1 MKRWWLAAAALAA
14 ACGGGQQREVPQV
27 TFEYPADTV
36 LTRYV
41 NVPVAAWLGGARW
54 VVVAGEYNEAAV
66 IDFGAKSA
74 RALGGKGDA
83 ELRNPYGVFTSGDTA
98 WVTDW
103 ALRRATL
110 WTGDGKLVGSL
121 PAVARLA
128 GALPAARDAAGQLYF
143 EIKPVVMPDGRGTRD
158 SAVVVRAAADF
169 ARFDTV
175 ARMSPL
181 DLAEIEDT
189 QGKRF
194 ERRVFSGQDRWG
206 VLRDGTVW
214 VARVYQN
221 YVMQIPPSG
230 KPVRGED
237 LPDRVIEVSYPDRD
251 QFIQQFP
258 EELRPTAERLPFS
271 PIKPPFEQALAT
283 PSGIFWLE
291 KSRPAVDSVRTYQ
304 VLDRKGRLDY
314 LAVLP
319 SRQGHLIA
327 LSDSIGLMAEQYRE
341 GVRLMQVRLPKPPR

>member
-1 MKRWWLAAAALAA
+1 
-14 ACGGGQQREVPQV
+14 VPQL
-27 TFEYPADTV
+27 TFAYPADTV

-54 VVVAGEYNEAAV
+54 AVVSGEYNEAAV
-66 IDFGAKSA
+66 IDFRTKSA

-83 ELRNPYGVFTSGDTA
+83 ELRNPYAVFASRDTI

-110 WTGDGKLVGSL
+110 WTSDGKLVGSL
-121 PAVARLA
+121 PAVARLE
-128 GALPAARDAAGQLYF
+128 GALPVARDAAGQLYF
-143 EIKPVVMPDGRGTRD
+143 EIKPIVMPNGRGTRD
-158 SAVVVRAAADF
+158 SAVVVRAAATF

-181 DLAEIEDT
+181 DLAEMEDT

-206 VLRDGTVW
+206 VLPDGTIW

-221 YVMQIPPSG
+221 FVMLIPPSG

-237 LPDRVIEVSYPDRD
+237 LPDRVIEVSNPDRD
-251 QFIQQFP
+251 QFVQQFP
-258 EELRPTAERLPFS
+258 EELRSTAERLPFS

-283 PSGIFWLE
+283 PDGIVWLE

-304 VLDRKGRLDY
+304 VLDRQGHLAY

-327 LSDSIGLMAEQYRE
+327 LGDSTGLMAEQYRQ
-341 GVRLMQVRLPKPPR
+341 GVRLMQVKLPKPPR